1 MGGVAD
7 AVNRPNW
14 RGTGFGLL
22 WGANTI
28 SLLGDRITILAIPF
42 AAVAMGASVLQVSA
56 LTAASFVPW
65 LLCGAFGGVAVDRS
79 AQYRTIMVWA
89 DLGRAAL
96 LCSVPAAAL
105 GGVLSYWQLLAVALA
120 AGVLSVFF
128 QAASSAFLPVL
139 VGPERL
145 PQGNARLSAS
155 TAVMTAAG
163 PGLAGILIQTI
174 TARFA
179 VAADALSFLASAAL
193 LHRIRDPQRAPAAL
207 EHRPFLADVQAGLSY
222 IARHPMLRAFI
233 AEAATSNF
241 GASMN
246 GAIVVLFA
254 VHELHLAAGQF
265 GLALAFF
272 GVGGA
277 AASLMANRLAGW
289 LGVGPVIAA
298 SCAVIGVGGLLVGL
312 ATGSTGAVLTVLI
325 VAYFLWGSAFT
336 VYAVLAGS
344 LRQAIT
350 PERMR
355 GRVMSTANMAIS
367 GINPVGA
374 ILGGVLGAWLGLR
387 AAVIVAGALM
397 LVSVGWIIPSPVI
410 RLRTVPETTDAP
422 QTAARRKPG

>member
-1 MGGVAD
+1 
-7 AVNRPNW
+7 
-14 RGTGFGLL
+14 
-22 WGANTI
+22 
-28 SLLGDRITILAIPF
+28 
-42 AAVAMGASVLQVSA
+42 
-56 LTAASFVPW
+56 
-65 LLCGAFGGVAVDRS
+65 
-79 AQYRTIMVWA
+79 
-89 DLGRAAL
+89 
-96 LCSVPAAAL
+96 
-105 GGVLSYWQLLAVALA
+105 
-120 AGVLSVFF
+120 
-128 QAASSAFLPVL
+128 
-139 VGPERL
+139 
-145 PQGNARLSAS
+145 
-155 TAVMTAAG
+155 
-163 PGLAGILIQTI
+163 
-174 TARFA
+174 
-179 VAADALSFLASAAL
+179 
-193 LHRIRDPQRAPAAL
+193 
-207 EHRPFLADVQAGLSY
+207 
-222 IARHPMLRAFI
+222 
-233 AEAATSNF
+233 
-241 GASMN
+241 
-246 GAIVVLFA
+246 
-254 VHELHLAAGQF
+254 
-265 GLALAFF
+265 
-272 GVGGA
+272 
-277 AASLMANRLAGW
+277 MANRLAGW